1 MLGWIYSVSD
11 TIMPMLG
18 WAFFPFCPNIQHF
31 WLMDIQISI
40 FINNQLRAT
49 RMVATPCV
57 IGRSRQATLTIGHPV
72 VSRRHCELYLEN
84 GTLNIRDA
92 GSLNGTYFQGDI
104 LSGSAEIKPGDS
116 FRIGEL
122 TFVVN
127 FQASKDQNFGIVGA
141 TPRSVATMSVL
152 ESDSSSALAPPS
164 SSEIIDLATLPGV
177 VVPSISPTKTPPKV
191 EPGKSQETAITT
203 PYESGSPGAK

>member
-1 MLGWIYSVSD
+1 
-11 TIMPMLG
+11 
-18 WAFFPFCPNIQHF
+18 
-31 WLMDIQISI
+31 MDLQISI

-49 RMVATPCV
+49 RVVSIPCV

-84 GTLNIRDA
+84 GILNLRDA
-92 GSLNGTYFQGDI
+92 GSLNGTYFQGEI
-104 LSGSAEIKPGDS
+104 LSGSTELKPGDS

-127 FQASKDQNFGIVGA
+127 FQISKDQNFGIVGA

-177 VVPSISPTKTPPKV
+177 AVPPLPSPKTPPKT
-191 EPGKSQETAITT
+191 ESGKAQETAITT
-203 PYESGSPGAK
+203 PYESKPPNAK